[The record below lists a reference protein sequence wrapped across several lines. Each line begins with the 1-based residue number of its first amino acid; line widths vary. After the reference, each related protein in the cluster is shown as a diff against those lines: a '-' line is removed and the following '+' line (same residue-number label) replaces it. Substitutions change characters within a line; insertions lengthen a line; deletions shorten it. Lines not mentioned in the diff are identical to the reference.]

1 MSCSLFLCQHPRLSL
16 GLFPLQSIRTLA
28 TSHHMNSLDFLSKK
42 RRSVFNRFPR
52 VLLLAFLFCTVVPT
66 PAAPEIIGT
75 VDTVFHLLSRDD
87 DIVVEAFD
95 DPDIPG
101 VACYLSR
108 ARKGGVKGM
117 LGVAEDTSD
126 ASIECLCTDGIV
138 VPERIRSGKAD
149 GELVFKKGTSLVFKS
164 MQVVR
169 FYDKKRDVIVYLV
182 YSDKMVEGSPKNS
195 VTCVKVPAKR
205 KEKP

>member
-1 MSCSLFLCQHPRLSL
+1 
-16 GLFPLQSIRTLA
+16 
-28 TSHHMNSLDFLSKK
+28 MNSLNFLKTK
-42 RRSVFNRFPR
+42 RHPVFGRFSR
-52 VLLLAFLFCTVVPT
+52 TVLLAFLFCAVVPT
-66 PAAPEIIGT
+66 AATPEVIGT
-75 VDTVFHLLSRDD
+75 VDTVFHMFSRDD

-126 ASIECLCTDGIV
+126 ASIECLCTNDIV
-138 VPERIRSGKAD
+138 VPERIKSGKAD
-149 GELVFKKGTSLVFKS
+149 GELVFKKGTSLIFKS

-169 FYDKKRDVIVYLV
+169 FYDQKRDVIIYLV
-182 YSDKMVEGSPKNS
+182 YSDRVVEGSPKNS
-195 VTCVKVPAKR
+195 VTCVRVPAK
-205 KEKP
+205 

>member
-1 MSCSLFLCQHPRLSL
+1 MK
-16 GLFPLQSIRTLA
+16 
-28 TSHHMNSLDFLSKK
+28 SLDFLKTK
-42 RRSVFNRFPR
+42 RRPFFSRFFR
-52 VLLLAFLFCTVVPT
+52 VLPLALLLCAVAPT
-66 PAAPEIIGT
+66 AATSEVIGT
-75 VDTVFHLLSRDD
+75 VDTVFRLLSRDD

-101 VACYLSR
+101 VSCYLSR

-126 ASIECLCTDGIV
+126 ASIECLCTDDIV

-149 GELVFKKGTSLVFKS
+149 GERVFKKGTSLIFKS

-169 FYDKKRDVIVYLV
+169 FYDQKRDVIIYLV
-182 YSDKMVEGSPKNS
+182 YSDRVVEGSPKNS
-195 VTCVKVPAKR
+195 VTCVKVPTK
-205 KEKP
+205 